1 MLERGIAYGLGLR
14 FLRAELAGILAT
26 RTDALS
32 PRMLH
37 ILETCRQT
45 SPPDAR
51 IEDLASEIKA
61 FSSRPKLRT
70 IAVPGH
76 RFQAGPGA
84 RIWDKACNL
93 TQR

>member
-37 ILETCRQT
+37 IL
-45 SPPDAR
+45 
-51 IEDLASEIKA
+51 DLSADFA
-61 FSSRPKLRT
+61 
-70 IAVPGH
+70 A
-76 RFQAGPGA
+76 
-84 RIWDKACNL
+84 
-93 TQR
+93 